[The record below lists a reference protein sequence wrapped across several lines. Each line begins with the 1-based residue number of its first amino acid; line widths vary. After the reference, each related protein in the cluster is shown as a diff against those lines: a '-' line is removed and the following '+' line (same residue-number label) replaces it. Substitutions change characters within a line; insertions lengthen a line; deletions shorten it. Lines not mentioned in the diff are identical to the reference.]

1 MPQQIYRNELPRRYE
16 KVEDKVRPEQ
26 DLGHTALGDEL
37 KKDLDELLDE
47 IDEVLTENAE
57 EFVRDF
63 VQGGGE

>member
-16 KVEDKVRPEQ
+16 RVEERERPEQ
-26 DLGHTALGDEL
+26 DLGRTAIGDEL

-57 EFVRDF
+57 TFVAEYR
-63 VQGGGE
+63 QLGGE

>member
-1 MPQQIYRNELPRRYE
+1 MPQQIYRHEQPRRYE

-57 EFVRDF
+57 TFVAEYR
-63 VQGGGE
+63 QLGGE